1 MTIEV
6 VLAKVLLLPYTKQ
19 RNQRVRMSSKAEI
32 RQRVKG
38 LRDEALDYYPA
49 RYEKASL
56 KMRDHFLDYFSFLE
70 QQILGGYAPL
80 PYEADCMP
88 LLEAVARLDHK
99 IALPRSDQ
107 LTKGLIFHL
116 WEEGDTLSKGPYSLR
131 EPNSGA
137 CVLAP
142 TVLIVPLV
150 AFNERGYRL
159 GKGKGYYDRYLEARR
174 KTQKILAVGYA
185 FEFQFVRD
193 IPIEPFDQKLD
204 FVVTENKVWKFV

>member
-1 MTIEV
+1 
-6 VLAKVLLLPYTKQ
+6 
-19 RNQRVRMSSKAEI
+19 MSRKTEI
-32 RQRVKG
+32 RQRVRA
-38 LRDEALDYYPA
+38 LRDEALACYPT
-49 RYEKASL
+49 RYERAPL

-80 PYEADCMP
+80 PHEADCMP
-88 LLEAVARLDHK
+88 LLRALASLGHK
-99 IALPRSDQ
+99 IALPRSDKI
-107 LTKGLIFHL
+107 TKGLTFHL
-116 WEEGDTLSKGPYSLR
+116 WEEGDTLSKGPYSLQ

-137 CVLAP
+137 RVLAP

-159 GKGKGYYDRYLEARR
+159 GKGKGYYDRYLEVRR
-174 KTQKILAVGYA
+174 KTQKILVVGYA

-193 IPIEPFDQKLD
+193 IPIELFDQKLD